1 MAPSPE
7 SPTSAS
13 VSEGILERGRTI
25 DRFVVLGL
33 VGRGG
38 MGEVYAAYDPEL
50 DRKVAIKL
58 LRARGDSEEG
68 KARLL
73 REAQAT
79 AKLQHPNV
87 VVVYDVG
94 TFGQSVFIAMEFIE
108 GATAGSW
115 LQAAPR
121 ARREIMDV
129 YLAAGRGLA
138 AAHAAGLVH
147 RDFKPDNVM
156 VTNDGQVRVMD
167 FGLARHVSEVDAEA
181 RVAAE
186 ARAAAAADAR
196 VAEATAAD
204 APAAEATAA
213 ESSTGK
219 YLSVKLTQTGA
230 MLGTPAYMAPEQFAS
245 TPTDARTDQFSF
257 CVALYESLYGQR
269 PFEGDTFLSLMT
281 SVTTGAVRPPPP
293 KARVPAWLRKV
304 LLRGLATDPAARFP
318 SMTALL
324 AALLTDPTVRT
335 RRVLVA
341 TLAVVAVAGVV
352 AVGRRPAEKSAP
364 LCGGGAERLAGA
376 WSKAGAQSPRRTA
389 IQRAFQATGEAFAGQ
404 AFTTVAKYLDEYTE
418 AWLGTYRDAC
428 EATHVRGEQ
437 SSDVLDLRMG
447 CLLERLVELRA
458 LTDELATANDKVV
471 ENAVSGVS
479 SLGPVAQCSDVRLL
493 RAVVRPPSDE
503 ATRKRVAA
511 LQARK
516 AKMLASTLSA
526 RCETT
531 RVIEKEI
538 TAGAR
543 EVKYAP
549 LLAEILLASGK
560 VEDTCGG
567 RAETL
572 IRLYREAFFVALTAG
587 HDQVA
592 AESAAFLA
600 STLADRNRQIEAARD
615 WHSTGAA
622 IVARM
627 GGAPFIEI
635 ALDQAEGIISQYEH
649 NEAGAFAALERAR
662 LGHVKLRGAGHPYV
676 GIILNLE
683 GLALHYAGKDE
694 QAVDVLRGAEEIFWN
709 VVGADHPW
717 VAMVVANEGEALSAL
732 HRYVQAGSAF
742 EIATAIW
749 TKQNAEPARLAY
761 AQTGRGIAFLGE
773 GRPLDAVAPLELAL
787 AARED
792 KTTPPELVG
801 ETRFALARALW
812 AKPRERSRALSFA
825 KAARVDYWRAAD
837 GAPKVAAIDAWLRAP
852 TAKL

>member
-1 MAPSPE
+1 MGHEGVVGVRALRRPH
-7 SPTSAS
+7 SAS
-13 VSEGILERGRTI
+13 QFRMRPSSESQTASEVILERGRTI

-94 TFGQSVFIAMEFIE
+94 TFRQSVFIAMEFVE
-108 GATAGSW
+108 GGTAGSW
-115 LQAAPR
+115 LGAAPR
-121 ARREIMDV
+121 ARRELMDV

-167 FGLARHVSEVDAEA
+167 FGLARHVSEADVEA
-181 RVAAE
+181 RAAAE
-186 ARAAAAADAR
+186 ARAQ
-196 VAEATAAD
+196 T
-204 APAAEATAA
+204 TAA

-245 TPTDARTDQFSF
+245 TATDARTDQFSF
-257 CVALYESLYGQR
+257 CVALYEALYGER
-269 PFEGDTFLSLMT
+269 PFEGDTFLALMT
-281 SVTTGAVRPPPP
+281 SVTTGAVRPPPS

-304 LLRGLATDPAARFP
+304 LLRGLATEPAGRFS

-324 AALLTDPTVRT
+324 AALHPDPTVRT
-335 RRVLVA
+335 RRLLVG

-352 AVGRRPAEKSAP
+352 AVGRRPVEKPAP
-364 LCGGGAERLAGA
+364 LCGGGVERLAGV
-376 WSKAGAQSPRRTA
+376 WGKAGARSPRRTA
-389 IQRAFQATGEAFAGQ
+389 IQRAFQVTGEVFAGQ

-437 SSDVLDLRMG
+437 SSEVLDLRMG
-447 CLLERLVELRA
+447 CLNERLVELRA
-458 LTDELATANDKVV
+458 LSDELAAANDKVV

-493 RAVVRPPSDE
+493 RAVVKPPSDE
-503 ATRKRVAA
+503 PTRKRVAA

-516 AKMLASTLSA
+516 ATMLASTLSA

-531 RVIEKEI
+531 RKLEKEV
-538 TAGAR
+538 TTGAR

-572 IRLYREAFFVALTAG
+572 VRLYREAFFVALTAG

-600 STLADRNRQIEAARD
+600 STLAERNRQIEAARD
-615 WHSTGAA
+615 WHSTGEA

-649 NEAGAFAALERAR
+649 NEAGALAALERAR

-683 GLALHYAGKDE
+683 GLALHYAGKDD

-742 EIATAIW
+742 EIA
-749 TKQNAEPARLAY
+749 
-761 AQTGRGIAFLGE
+761 
-773 GRPLDAVAPLELAL
+773 
-787 AARED
+787 
-792 KTTPPELVG
+792 
-801 ETRFALARALW
+801 
-812 AKPRERSRALSFA
+812 
-825 KAARVDYWRAAD
+825 
-837 GAPKVAAIDAWLRAP
+837 
-852 TAKL
+852 